1 MSLLDFLEPNM
12 IDPTITFKCL
22 GVTKRD
28 DGLIRRYHLEV
39 TEIRIG
45 RTVKISVEPKHLAS
59 CRSMKKILLERCMV
73 YTATRETHDEMLLE
87 LRPPV

>member
-1 MSLLDFLEPNM
+1 MTEP
-12 IDPTITFKCL
+12 TLTFKCL
-22 GVTKRD
+22 EVTKRD

-39 TEIRIG
+39 TDTQSG
-45 RTVKISVEPKHLAS
+45 RTVTFSVEPRYLAS